1 MSYCNSV
8 PFVCVHI
15 CHQVQ
20 LFSALRLIWG
30 YPLISGGHFKFLLN
44 LSLNSNKQPSIG
56 PG

>member
-8 PFVCVHI
+8 PFVRVHI

-30 YPLISGGHFKFLLN
+30 YPLISGGHFKFPAEFV
-44 LSLNSNKQPSIG
+44 SEQQ
-56 PG
+56 